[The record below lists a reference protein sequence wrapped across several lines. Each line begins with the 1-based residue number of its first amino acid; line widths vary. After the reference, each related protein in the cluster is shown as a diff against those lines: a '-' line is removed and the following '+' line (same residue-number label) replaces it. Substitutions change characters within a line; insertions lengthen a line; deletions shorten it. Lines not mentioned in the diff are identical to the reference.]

1 MPDLNI
7 FDFMITDLGEV
18 MLILYAKDTP
28 PHENP
33 GVILDPENHI
43 IEFFRTDTEA
53 MTLEEVSD
61 DVFKNLENEESLLV
75 CEINP
80 NDSDNPEEAEIVYA
94 YNAEIVRDFEIQA
107 EDDNEAPAEEDSQPS
122 QPDGPQYPSSY

>member
-1 MPDLNI
+1 MPDMNI

-18 MLILYAKDTP
+18 MLILYARDTP

-61 DVFKNLENEESLLV
+61 DVFKNLENEDNLMV

-80 NDSDNPEEAEIVYA
+80 NDSENPEEAEIVYA
-94 YNAEIVRDFEIQA
+94 YNAEIVRDFEIKA
-107 EDDNEAPAEEDSQPS
+107 EDINDENSQQSQPNS
-122 QPDGPQYPSSY
+122 PQYPSSY

>member
-1 MPDLNI
+1 MPDMNI

-18 MLILYAKDTP
+18 MLILYARDTP

-61 DVFKNLENEESLLV
+61 DVFKNLENEDTLLV

-80 NDSDNPEEAEIVYA
+80 DDSENPEEAEIVYA
-94 YNAEIVRDFEIQA
+94 YNAEIVRDFEIKA
-107 EDDNEAPAEEDSQPS
+107 EDINDENSQQS